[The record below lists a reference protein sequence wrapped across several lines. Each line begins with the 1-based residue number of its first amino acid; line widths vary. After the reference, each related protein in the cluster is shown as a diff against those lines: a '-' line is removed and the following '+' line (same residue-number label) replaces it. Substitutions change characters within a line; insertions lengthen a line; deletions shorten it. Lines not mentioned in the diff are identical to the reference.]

1 MESKS
6 DAGMFVPLGDFLTAE
21 DPVWVWDAVD
31 LRIVWA
37 NKAGRDFWGA
47 ATLEAIR
54 AMRFDPRNKS
64 ARRMVTLAEMPG
76 NAGEWVETLILPA
89 ASGRRTVRCQMQN
102 LRIAGGRPGLI
113 VKAVD
118 LANGRDTEAAPAS
131 KPDRMASAPR
141 PRARASDKTAL
152 EAIAQR
158 LQRVAKTDAPAP
170 KPPEQTPPPLPP
182 PGPWPDPLTL
192 HIRELCHELR
202 NPLTVISGFAER
214 IRDNAP
220 PGKQQA
226 QLVGYAGDILES
238 ARLAM
243 AILSDFSGRMLRPG
257 QEPPP
262 PEPADIRAT
271 IESCL
276 RLIAPLARQSGIK
289 VSRRTGSGLPR
300 IAAGERVLKQ
310 ILLNLLM
317 NAVRHQKT
325 GGKILVSARAR
336 KGGAVHLAVADNGRG
351 MTKKEIR
358 AVMSDSRR
366 KPAPPPPHPGASGL
380 GLPLVKRFVES
391 VGGELSIDSAR
402 GKGTTVGI
410 LFPPAA

>member
-47 ATLEAIR
+47 ATLEALR

-64 ARRMVTLAEMPG
+64 ARRMVSLAEMSG
-76 NAGEWVETLILPA
+76 RAGEWVETLILPA
-89 ASGRRTVRCQMQN
+89 ASGRRTARCHMQN
-102 LRIAGGRPGLI
+102 LQIAGGRPGLI

-118 LANGRDTEAAPAS
+118 LANGRDTEAAPALGT
-131 KPDRMASAPR
+131 DRTAAE
-141 PRARASDKTAL
+141 PRARPLASDKTAL

-158 LQRVAKTDAPAP
+158 LQRVAKADAPEP
-170 KPPEQTPPPLPP
+170 KPPEQTPPSVPSGPL
-182 PGPWPDPLTL
+182 PDPLTL

-226 QLVGYAGDILES
+226 QLIGYAGDILES

-243 AILSDFSGRMLRPG
+243 AILSDFSGRMLRSG

-276 RLIAPLARQSGIK
+276 RLIAPLARQAGIK

-325 GGKILVSARAR
+325 GGKIRVSARAR
-336 KGGAVHLAVADNGRG
+336 KSGAVHLAVADNGRG

-358 AVMSDSRR
+358 AVMSRSRR
-366 KPAPPPPHPGASGL
+366 KLAPPPPHPGASGL

-391 VGGELSIDSAR
+391 AGGELSIDSAR
-402 GKGTTVGI
+402 GEGTTVGI
-410 LFPPAA
+410 VFPPTA